1 MYAWPFCYHQ
11 VLKSQYQALQK
22 LTHQSV
28 VSNLKNKILCLNNGN
43 GITRKILTI
52 AKDKKK
58 NKINTYF
65 FKTSINENNSIQ
77 LSHQKEIAVC
87 SLGTWTIKGIGWN
100 YKTLESKEKTTW
112 KAKFIQRTIH
122 NFS

>member
-1 MYAWPFCYHQ
+1 M
-11 VLKSQYQALQK
+11 QK
-22 LTHQSV
+22 LTHQRV

-43 GITRKILTI
+43 GITRKILTF

-77 LSHQKEIAVC
+77 LSHQKEIAVR
-87 SLGTWTIKGIGWN
+87 SLGT
-100 YKTLESKEKTTW
+100 
-112 KAKFIQRTIH
+112 
-122 NFS
+122 